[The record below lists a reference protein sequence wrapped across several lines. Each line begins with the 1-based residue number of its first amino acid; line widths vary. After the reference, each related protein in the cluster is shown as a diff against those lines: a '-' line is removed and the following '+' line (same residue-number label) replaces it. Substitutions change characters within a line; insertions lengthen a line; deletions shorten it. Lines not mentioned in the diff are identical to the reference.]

1 MQEVS
6 GSIPLRSTIWRE
18 ALRAEGF
25 AFMNETDLRS
35 DTVTWPTPAM
45 REAMARAE
53 VGDDVCGEDPTVN
66 RLEAESARLTGK
78 EAALFVPSG
87 TFANQC
93 ALLTHTRSADEV
105 VLAERCHIVQHE
117 AGAAALIARVQ
128 LRPASPGSPHL
139 LPEDLKDRLR
149 PDGDIHY
156 PRTGLVCVEQATG
169 DGTVVPPEALAAIK
183 ALAASAGASVHMDG
197 ARLFNAAAALGV
209 DAALLAR
216 HADSVMFCLSKG
228 LCAPVGSL
236 LCGTADFIERARKNR
251 KRMGGGMRQAGV
263 LAAAGLVALRE
274 VRPGLGEDHAKAR
287 RLAAALRRVPGV
299 DVLREPEINLAFCR
313 LPGLRVAVPVLV
325 ERLREKGFRIYPDEA
340 GVFRFVTHR
349 WVGEA
354 GLDAFPEALGA
365 ALA

>member
-1 MQEVS
+1 MKDV
-6 GSIPLRSTIWRE
+6 
-18 ALRAEGF
+18 
-25 AFMNETDLRS
+25 DLRS

-45 REAMARAE
+45 RRAMAEAE

-93 ALLTHTRSADEV
+93 ALLTHCASGDEV
-105 VLAERCHIVQHE
+105 LLAERCHIVQHE
-117 AGAAALIARVQ
+117 AGAAALLARAQ
-128 LRPASPGSPHL
+128 LRTLSPGSPHL
-139 LPEDLKDRLR
+139 LPEDVAPRLR
-149 PDGDIHY
+149 PEGDVHY

-169 DGTVVPPEALAAIK
+169 DGTVVPLAVLEAVRAA
-183 ALAASAGASVHMDG
+183 AGSVPVHMDG

-209 DAALLAR
+209 EPAAVAR
-216 HADSVMFCLSKG
+216 TADSVMFCLSKG

-236 LCGTADFIERARKNR
+236 LCGTADFIERARRNR

-274 VRPGLGEDHAKAR
+274 VRPGLAEDHAKAR
-287 RLAAALRRVPGV
+287 RLAALLRGLKGV
-299 DVLREPEINLAFCR
+299 DVLREPEINLVFCR
-313 LPGLRVAVPVLV
+313 LPGLRGTGTALS
-325 ERLREKGFRIYPDEA
+325 EALRAKGFRVYPDEG

-349 WVGEA
+349 WVDEA
-354 GLDAFPEALGA
+354 GLKAFAA
-365 ALA
+365 ALKGALA